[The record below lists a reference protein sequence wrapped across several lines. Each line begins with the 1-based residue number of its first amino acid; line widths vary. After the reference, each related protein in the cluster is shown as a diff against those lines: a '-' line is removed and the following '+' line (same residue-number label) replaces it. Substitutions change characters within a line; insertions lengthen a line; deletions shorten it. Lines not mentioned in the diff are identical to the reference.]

1 MSTKRPLVEFVD
13 WGLISYIEAREKQLT
28 LQQELI
34 KLKRENRDAVIKKNA
49 IHSLIFCQHK
59 PVYTLGKSGSE
70 SHLLLN
76 SKGLSEHEVE
86 FYKTNRGGDITF
98 HGPGQLVV
106 YPIFDLDYF
115 KNDLHWYIRSLEEVI
130 IKTLKVYGI
139 DADRIKDFTGVWLK
153 SEETANRKICA
164 IGVHLSRW
172 VTMHGLAFNI
182 NTDINYFNH
191 IVPCGINDQDKEVT
205 SLENELKNTQE
216 FEKVSKEVLYAFQ
229 QVFNF
234 DLLIK

>member
-1 MSTKRPLVEFVD
+1 MNNKRPIVEFVN
-13 WGLISYIEAREKQLT
+13 WGMISYIEAREKQFQI
-28 LQQELI
+28 QQELI
-34 KLKRENRDAVIKKNA
+34 KLKRANRDQEEKKEA
-49 IHSLIFCQHK
+49 IHTLIFCQHK

-76 SKGLSEHEVE
+76 QKGLTEKDVE
-86 FYKTNRGGDITF
+86 FHHTNRGGDITF

-130 IKTLKVYGI
+130 IRTLKLYKIYAV
-139 DADRIKDFTGVWLK
+139 RIKDYTGVWLSNK
-153 SEETANRKICA
+153 EASNKKICA

-182 NTDINYFNH
+182 NTDISYFNH
-191 IVPCGINDQDKEVT
+191 IVPCGINDKDKEVT
-205 SLENELKNTQE
+205 SLEKELADKLDFQKVAKQVLNT
-216 FEKVSKEVLYAFQ
+216 FKEVFD
-229 QVFNF
+229 F
-234 DLLIK
+234 DLVVK

>member
-1 MSTKRPLVEFVD
+1 MNVKRPLVEFVD
-13 WGLISYIEAREKQLT
+13 WGLISYADAREKQFN
-28 LQQELI
+28 LQQDLI
-34 KLKRENRDAVIKKNA
+34 KLKRENSDASTKKDA
-49 IHSLIFCQHK
+49 IHSLIFCQHT

-130 IKTLKVYGI
+130 IQTLQIYGI
-139 DADRIKDFTGVWLK
+139 KADRIKDFTGVWLK
-153 SEETANRKICA
+153 SEQATNKKICA
-164 IGVHLSRW
+164 IGVHVSRW

-191 IVPCGINDQDKEVT
+191 IVPCGINDKDKEVT
-205 SLENELKNTQE
+205 SLENELNKALE
-216 FEKVSKEVLYAFQ
+216 FEKVSKEVLLAFQ
-229 QVFNF
+229 KVFNF
-234 DLLIK
+234 DLLNK

>member
-1 MSTKRPLVEFVD
+1 MSVKRPLVKFVD
-13 WGLISYIEAREKQLT
+13 WGLISYVEARERQFEI
-28 LQQELI
+28 QQELI
-34 KLKRENRDAVIKKNA
+34 KLKRENREASLKKEA
-49 IHSLIFCQHK
+49 IHRLIFCQHK

-76 SKGLSEHEVE
+76 NKGLSEHEVE
-86 FYKTNRGGDITF
+86 FYHTNRGGDITY

-130 IKTLKVYGI
+130 IQTLDVYNI
-139 DADRIKDFTGVWLK
+139 KAERIKDFTGVWLK
-153 SEETANRKICA
+153 SPKTSNKKICA

-172 VTMHGLAFNI
+172 VSMHGLAFNI
-182 NTDINYFNH
+182 NTDINYFKY

-205 SLENELKNTQE
+205 SLENELKLKQE
-216 FEKVSKEVLYAFQ
+216 FEQVSKEVLIAFQ
-229 QVFNF
+229 KVFNF
-234 DLLIK
+234 ELINN

>member
-13 WGLISYIEAREKQLT
+13 WGLISYVEAREKQLK

-34 KLKRENRDAVIKKNA
+34 KLKRENRDAPIKKNA

-130 IKTLKVYGI
+130 IKTLQVYGI
-139 DADRIKDFTGVWLK
+139 EADRIKDFTGVWLK
-153 SEETANRKICA
+153 SEEANNRKICA

-205 SLENELKNTQE
+205 SLEKELNNKQE
-216 FEKVSKEVLYAFQ
+216 FEKVSKEVLKAFQ

-234 DLLIK
+234 DVLLK